1 MSVAIDGGGLVPL
14 AQGLPTNY
22 APAALL
28 LPDINGIAV
37 DSTGVYF
44 TTWDGVSQGAVL
56 KVPLTGGT
64 PTTLATSTG
73 TFLYGL
79 AVDSSGVYFSDE
91 AIQTVPL
98 DGGVTVTIASGQIG
112 AFAIAV
118 DSTSVYWTILLPAA
132 DGGAATGSVLQVAK
146 P

>member
-1 MSVAIDGGGLVPL
+1 L

-22 APAALL
+22 VLNGPE
-28 LPDINGIAV
+28 PDLNGIAV

-64 PTTLATSTG
+64 PTTLATG
-73 TFLYGL
+73 TFPYGL
-79 AVDSSGVYFSDE
+79 AVNSSGVYFSDSK
-91 AIQTVPL
+91 AGTILTAPL
-98 DGGVTVTIASGQIG
+98 DGGVTVTIASGQLVP
-112 AFAIAV
+112 FAVAM
-118 DSTSVYWTILLPAA
+118 DSTNVYWTNLGGAA
-132 DGGAATGSVLQVAK
+132 DGGAVLQVAK